1 MKESIKQIWFD
12 LDGTLAVQT
21 DEWNAAHDQVRYLVY
36 AELVGRSVDDVLRAE
51 YDSLY
56 EAHKSNSSVFRA
68 LGQSAGYWI
77 DHYEAA
83 DLSDYYKPNEEV
95 SRTMG
100 QIAQKFELGLF
111 TNNKRAV
118 LEKTLDNI
126 DLDIQ
131 YFTKILTG
139 DLIKERKPH
148 PHGFEVML
156 KMSGLQPQEILYVG
170 DRYHVDIEPAQ
181 KLGMQG
187 ALVWS
192 RDERADYNFMQF
204 SDIVDLLG

>member
-21 DEWNAAHDQVRYLVY
+21 DEWNIAHDQVRYLVY
-36 AELVGRSVDDVLRAE
+36 AELLGRSVDDALKAE

-56 EAHKSNSSVFRA
+56 EAHKSNSAVFRA

-83 DLSDYYKPNEEV
+83 DLSDYYKPNVDV
-95 SRTMG
+95 SSTMA

-118 LEKTLDNI
+118 LEKTLGNI
-126 DLDIQ
+126 NLDIH
-131 YFTKILTG
+131 YFAKILTG
-139 DLIKERKPH
+139 DLIIERKPH

-156 KMSGLQPQEILYVG
+156 EMSGLKPQEILYVG

-181 KLGMQG
+181 NLGMQG
-187 ALVWS
+187 GLVWS
-192 RDERADYNFMQF
+192 NDERADYCFPQF
-204 SDIVDLLG
+204 SDIAKSFS